1 MASNRAP
8 KGSTRSTTA
17 QEPTAL
23 PEWAVYIYMKP
34 DEALEEFAERDIEEM
49 AAGVTGAAFPVVV
62 HVDQERDVQRLLI
75 ANGQATPI
83 DSSAWKWAGY
93 KNRAIDPEE
102 GFDRFLKW
110 AAATHPSKR
119 RFVVLWGHSRGI
131 GIDLAGPAA
140 AFDEAPDSGPSLAPA
155 TTSGPAPDGLRLDKL
170 LDVGTAL
177 PRSPSKSPGA
187 PGRTIDV
194 LGLDSCYMSSAEF
207 ARQLEPHVGFL
218 VAAGGAVKRTGWNY
232 RVVLGALT
240 ADPQITPQA
249 LADGIV
255 AHVESLDGDV
265 SLARLDLGKSVAL
278 TDAFAGLVKALQAV
292 IVDQDEAQALFIQL
306 KRTSYYQVRQF
317 LDLRDL
323 CQRVRTAFNG
333 SVRGAAEGVL
343 GAYEA
348 MTFSRATGAALG
360 RLNGVIIHCPL
371 FQAQRP
377 FGDDLP
383 DVDAIVDQATYD
395 GLDFVQATGWAAM
408 CQQLGRRLGTSRV

>member
-1 MASNRAP
+1 MAKRKSA
-8 KGSTRSTTA
+8 GRSTTSTA
-17 QEPTAL
+17 ASNGAL

-34 DEALEEFAERDIEEM
+34 DQALEEFAERDLAEM
-49 AAGVTGAAFPVVV
+49 TAGVTGADFPVVV

-75 ANGQATPI
+75 ANGDA
-83 DSSAWKWAGY
+83 S
-93 KNRAIDPEE
+93 AIDPTTWRAAGYRNRAVDPKD
-102 GFDRFLKW
+102 GFDQFLQW
-110 AAATHPSKR
+110 AMVAHPGRR

-140 AFDEAPDSGPSLAPA
+140 AFDPLPDAASSPASIDSGPS
-155 TTSGPAPDGLRLDKL
+155 PDGLRLEKL
-170 LDVGTAL
+170 LQVGTAL
-177 PRSPSKSPGA
+177 PRSPSRASGA

-207 ARQLEPHVGFL
+207 ARQLQDRVGFL

-240 ADPQITPQA
+240 ANPQLTPEA

-255 AHVESLDGDV
+255 AHVDGLDGDV
-265 SLARLDLGKSVAL
+265 SLARLDLGKSIAM
-278 TDAFAGLVKALQAV
+278 TAAFGRLVKTLQAA
-292 IVDQDEAQALFIQL
+292 IVDPDEAQALLILL

-323 CQRVRTAFNG
+323 CQRLRTGFDGAVRL
-333 SVRGAAEGVL
+333 AAGDVL
-343 GAYEA
+343 SAYEA

-360 RLNGVIIHCPL
+360 RLNGLSIYCPL

-377 FGDDLP
+377 FGTDLP
-383 DVDAIVDQATYD
+383 DVDAIVDRTTYD
-395 GLDFVQATGWAAM
+395 GLDFVQETGWVAM
-408 CQQLGRRLGTSRV
+408 CQQLERGVGASRI